1 MIKPL
6 KMIRNYLIIFF
17 LLIFAACTNNTVRD
31 YTSLKQKAL
40 EIPPDFQLTPP
51 VVGEEEVEEAAPTG
65 ESAEDIQ
72 DIITQDSSNSVPS
85 NADTSSLDEFIDNN
99 FGNEDQNI
107 NNSTLPEDPINEV
120 IEDSLVESNELD
132 DLTNELD
139 DLTNELDDLTNDD
152 SILDTTD
159 KIGLS
164 EEEFLEGI
172 SNTEEITTLPE
183 EDQLKPEII
192 DETMYDDAPSFDEN
206 EDLNDLLNRVDD
218 LLNSYSN

>member
-1 MIKPL
+1 
-6 KMIRNYLIIFF
+6 MIRNYLIIFF

-40 EIPPDFQLTPP
+40 EIPPDFELTPP

-72 DIITQDSSNSVPS
+72 DIITQDSSTSVPS

-120 IEDSLVESNELD
+120 IEDPSNEVIEDSLVESNELD
-132 DLTNELD
+132 VV
-139 DLTNELDDLTNDD
+139 TNDD

-159 KIGLS
+159 NIGLS

-172 SNTEEITTLPE
+172 SNTDEITTLPE

>member
-1 MIKPL
+1 
-6 KMIRNYLIIFF
+6 MIRNYLIIIF

-40 EIPPDFQLTPP
+40 EIPPDFELTPP

-99 FGNEDQNI
+99 FGDEDQNI

-120 IEDSLVESNELD
+120 IEDPSNEVIEDSLVESNELD
-132 DLTNELD
+132 VV
-139 DLTNELDDLTNDD
+139 TNDD

-159 KIGLS
+159 NIGLS

-172 SNTEEITTLPE
+172 SNTDEITTLPE

-206 EDLNDLLNRVDD
+206 KNLDDLLNRVDD

>member
-1 MIKPL
+1 
-6 KMIRNYLIIFF
+6 MIRNYLIIFF

-40 EIPPDFQLTPP
+40 EIPPDFELTPP

-72 DIITQDSSNSVPS
+72 DIITQDSSTSVPS

-107 NNSTLPEDPINEV
+107 NNSTLPEDPLDEV

-159 KIGLS
+159 NIGLS

-172 SNTEEITTLPE
+172 SNTDEITTLPE

>member
-1 MIKPL
+1 
-6 KMIRNYLIIFF
+6 MIRNYLIIIF
-17 LLIFAACTNNTVRD
+17 LLIFAACNNNTVRD
-31 YTSLKQKAL
+31 YTLLKQKAL
-40 EIPPDFQLTPP
+40 EIPPDFELTPP

-72 DIITQDSSNSVPS
+72 DIITQDSSTSVPS
-85 NADTSSLDEFIDNN
+85 NADTSSKADKSSLDEFIDNN

-107 NNSTLPEDPINEV
+107 NNSSLPEDPLDEV

-132 DLTNELD
+132 VV
-139 DLTNELDDLTNDD
+139 TNDD

-159 KIGLS
+159 NIGLS

-172 SNTEEITTLPE
+172 SNTDEITTLPE

-192 DETMYDDAPSFDEN
+192 DETMYDDAPSFGES

>member
-1 MIKPL
+1 
-6 KMIRNYLIIFF
+6 MIRNYLIIIF

-40 EIPPDFQLTPP
+40 EIPPDFELTPP

-72 DIITQDSSNSVPS
+72 DIITQDSSTSVPS
-85 NADTSSLDEFIDNN
+85 NADTSSKADKSSLDEFIDNN

-107 NNSTLPEDPINEV
+107 NNSSLPEDPLDEV

-132 DLTNELD
+132 VV
-139 DLTNELDDLTNDD
+139 TNDD

-159 KIGLS
+159 NIGLS

-172 SNTEEITTLPE
+172 SNTDEITTLPE

>member
-1 MIKPL
+1 
-6 KMIRNYLIIFF
+6 MIRNYLIIFF
-17 LLIFAACTNNTVRD
+17 LLIFTACTNNTVKD

-40 EIPPDFQLTPP
+40 EIPPDFELTPP

-72 DIITQDSSNSVPS
+72 DIITQDSSTSVPS

-99 FGNEDQNI
+99 FGNEDQNM
-107 NNSTLPEDPINEV
+107 NNSTLPKDPVDEV
-120 IEDSLVESNELD
+120 IEDSVVESNED
-132 DLTNELD
+132 VI
-139 DLTNELDDLTNDD
+139 TNDD

-159 KIGLS
+159 NIGLS

-172 SNTEEITTLPE
+172 SNTDEITTLPE

-192 DETMYDDAPSFDEN
+192 DETMYDDAPSFDES
-206 EDLNDLLNRVDD
+206 EDLNELLNRVDD

>member
-1 MIKPL
+1 
-6 KMIRNYLIIFF
+6 MIRNYLIIFF

-40 EIPPDFQLTPP
+40 EIPPDFELTPP

-72 DIITQDSSNSVPS
+72 DIITQDSSTSVPS

-107 NNSTLPEDPINEV
+107 NNSTLPEDPLNEV

-132 DLTNELD
+132 VV
-139 DLTNELDDLTNDD
+139 TNDD

-159 KIGLS
+159 NIGLS

-172 SNTEEITTLPE
+172 SNTDEITTLPE

>member
-1 MIKPL
+1 MSKL
-6 KMIRNYLIIFF
+6 YF
-17 LLIFAACTNNTVRD
+17 LLILAFLVSCSSNQSND
-31 YTSLKQKAL
+31 FSSLKQKAL
-40 EIPPDFQLTPP
+40 EIPPDFELTPP

-72 DIITQDSSNSVPS
+72 DIITQDSSTSVPS

-132 DLTNELD
+132 VV
-139 DLTNELDDLTNDD
+139 TNDD

-159 KIGLS
+159 NIGLS

-172 SNTEEITTLPE
+172 SNTDEITTLPE

>member
-1 MIKPL
+1 
-6 KMIRNYLIIFF
+6 MIRNYLIIIF

-40 EIPPDFQLTPP
+40 EIPPDFELTPP

-65 ESAEDIQ
+65 QSAEDIQ
-72 DIITQDSSNSVPS
+72 DIITQSSSTSVPS

-107 NNSTLPEDPINEV
+107 NNSTLHEDPINDV

-132 DLTNELD
+132 VVTN
-139 DLTNELDDLTNDD
+139 D

-159 KIGLS
+159 NIGLS

-172 SNTEEITTLPE
+172 SNTDEITTLPE

-192 DETMYDDAPSFDEN
+192 DEAMYDDAPSFDEN

-218 LLNSYSN
+218 LLNSYQN

>member
-1 MIKPL
+1 
-6 KMIRNYLIIFF
+6 MIRNYLIIFF

-40 EIPPDFQLTPP
+40 EIPPDFELTPP

-72 DIITQDSSNSVPS
+72 DIITQDSSTSVPS

-120 IEDSLVESNELD
+120 IEDPSNEVIEDSLVESNELD
-132 DLTNELD
+132 VV
-139 DLTNELDDLTNDD
+139 TNDD

-159 KIGLS
+159 NIGLS

-172 SNTEEITTLPE
+172 SNTDEITTLPE

-218 LLNSYSN
+218 LLNSYQN

>member
-1 MIKPL
+1 M
-6 KMIRNYLIIFF
+6 
-17 LLIFAACTNNTVRD
+17 
-31 YTSLKQKAL
+31 
-40 EIPPDFQLTPP
+40 
-51 VVGEEEVEEAAPTG
+51 
-65 ESAEDIQ
+65 
-72 DIITQDSSNSVPS
+72 PS

-132 DLTNELD
+132 VV
-139 DLTNELDDLTNDD
+139 TNDD

-159 KIGLS
+159 NIGLS

-172 SNTEEITTLPE
+172 SNIDEITTLPE

>member
-1 MIKPL
+1 M
-6 KMIRNYLIIFF
+6 
-17 LLIFAACTNNTVRD
+17 
-31 YTSLKQKAL
+31 
-40 EIPPDFQLTPP
+40 
-51 VVGEEEVEEAAPTG
+51 
-65 ESAEDIQ
+65 
-72 DIITQDSSNSVPS
+72 PS

-120 IEDSLVESNELD
+120 IEDSVVESNVSD
-132 DLTNELD
+132 AV
-139 DLTNELDDLTNDD
+139 TNDD
-152 SILDTTD
+152 NILDKTD
-159 KIGLS
+159 NIGMS
-164 EEEFLEGI
+164 EEEFLEEI
-172 SNTEEITTLPE
+172 SNTDEITTLPE

>member
-1 MIKPL
+1 M
-6 KMIRNYLIIFF
+6 
-17 LLIFAACTNNTVRD
+17 
-31 YTSLKQKAL
+31 
-40 EIPPDFQLTPP
+40 
-51 VVGEEEVEEAAPTG
+51 
-65 ESAEDIQ
+65 
-72 DIITQDSSNSVPS
+72 PS
-85 NADTSSLDEFIDNN
+85 NADTSSKADKSSLDEFIDNN

-107 NNSTLPEDPINEV
+107 NNSSLPEDPLDEV

-132 DLTNELD
+132 VV
-139 DLTNELDDLTNDD
+139 TNDD

-159 KIGLS
+159 NIGLS

-172 SNTEEITTLPE
+172 SNTDEITTLPE

>member
-1 MIKPL
+1 
-6 KMIRNYLIIFF
+6 MIRNYLIIFF

-40 EIPPDFQLTPP
+40 EIPPDFELTPP

-99 FGNEDQNI
+99 FGDEDQNI

-120 IEDSLVESNELD
+120 IEDPSNEVIEDSLVESNELD
-132 DLTNELD
+132 VV
-139 DLTNELDDLTNDD
+139 TNDD

-159 KIGLS
+159 NIGLS

-172 SNTEEITTLPE
+172 SNTDEITTLPE

-206 EDLNDLLNRVDD
+206 KNLDDLLNRVDD

>member
-1 MIKPL
+1 MYK
-6 KMIRNYLIIFF
+6 R
-17 LLIFAACTNNTVRD
+17 
-31 YTSLKQKAL
+31 Q
-40 EIPPDFQLTPP
+40 
-51 VVGEEEVEEAAPTG
+51 
-65 ESAEDIQ
+65 
-72 DIITQDSSNSVPS
+72 
-85 NADTSSLDEFIDNN
+85 
-99 FGNEDQNI
+99 DQNI
-107 NNSTLPEDPINEV
+107 NNSTLPEDPVNEV

-132 DLTNELD
+132 VV
-139 DLTNELDDLTNDD
+139 TNDD

-159 KIGLS
+159 NIGLS

-172 SNTEEITTLPE
+172 SNTDEITTLPE

>member
-1 MIKPL
+1 
-6 KMIRNYLIIFF
+6 MIRNYLIIFF

-40 EIPPDFQLTPP
+40 EIPPDFELTPP

-72 DIITQDSSNSVPS
+72 DIITQDSSTSVPS
-85 NADTSSLDEFIDNN
+85 NADTSSNAGTSSLDEFIDNN

-107 NNSTLPEDPINEV
+107 NNSTLPKDPLDEV
-120 IEDSLVESNELD
+120 IEDSLAESNELD
-132 DLTNELD
+132 VV
-139 DLTNELDDLTNDD
+139 TNDD
-152 SILDTTD
+152 SISYTTD
-159 KIGLS
+159 NIGLS

-172 SNTEEITTLPE
+172 SNTDEITTLPE
-183 EDQLKPEII
+183 EDQVKPEII